1 MCNQFQRRNV
11 SLWRLLCQRAGQSYA
26 THSFRLLTDIKVSV
40 INNCALE
47 YVATMPFQLQKG
59 ACQARL
65 DNQVL
70 LCFSDHEVS
79 TGSDTIT
86 NPERKKCWKFDEEN
100 GLYKYDNAIPE
111 TVYEHQHNPMAIYDG
126 NPLAIGG
133 CWRLEVEMFDR
144 IDRKWIRLDDF
155 PNPGG

>member
-1 MCNQFQRRNV
+1 M
-11 SLWRLLCQRAGQSYA
+11 
-26 THSFRLLTDIKVSV
+26 